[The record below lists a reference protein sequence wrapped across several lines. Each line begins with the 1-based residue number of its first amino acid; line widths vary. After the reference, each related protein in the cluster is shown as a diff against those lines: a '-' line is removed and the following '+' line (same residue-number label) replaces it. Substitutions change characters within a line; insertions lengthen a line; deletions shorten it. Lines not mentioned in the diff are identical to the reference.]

1 MPNPTPSAVYVDE
14 LLTDISVAYVQS
26 STNYVA
32 SRFAPTVE
40 VQKQSGIVPQYS
52 RADFLRS
59 EMQKRAAG
67 SGYAR
72 VGYRTDNTLT
82 YLCEEFGAEHPIDDA
97 VRANASGSY
106 DADRDATIYLTQQG
120 LLKMEKEWAAAC
132 FSTGVWT
139 GTSDAGDLV
148 SGTDFTAWSNAASTP
163 IEDIHDANF
172 RMQRGTGFLANKLTV
187 GLQSW
192 YDLKNHPDIVD
203 RYKHT
208 SAESIT
214 TDMVARL
221 LDLDEVLVASAVENT
236 AGEGASHSGAHIVT
250 ADRAVLSFTPDSPSL
265 MQPSAAYTV
274 AWNGLLGSNSG
285 MVVERYRE
293 DAINSDI
300 IRVRGAWDH
309 KVIAPVLG
317 AMFLNCSTKI

>member
-14 LLTDISVAYVQS
+14 LLTDVSVAFIQS

-32 SRFAPTVE
+32 SRFAPV
-40 VQKQSGIVPQYS
+40 VGVNIQSGIFPQYS

-59 EMQKRAAG
+59 EMQKRAPG
-67 SGYAR
+67 SRYAR

-82 YLCEEFGAEHPIDDA
+82 YNCEEFGAERPVDDQE
-97 VRANASGSY
+97 RANQSGGY
-106 DADRDATIYLTQQG
+106 DADSDTTIFLTQQA
-120 LLKMEKEWAAAC
+120 LIKMEKEWAGTF

-163 IEDIHDANF
+163 IEDIHDARF
-172 RMQRGTGFLANKLTV
+172 RIQRGTGFQANKLTV
-187 GLQSW
+187 GLQTW

-221 LDLDEVLVASAVENT
+221 IEVDEVLVAQAVENT
-236 AGEGASHSGAHIVT
+236 AGEGAAHSGAHIVT
-250 ADRAVLSFTPDSPSL
+250 ADRAVLSYTPATPSRL
-265 MQPSAAYTV
+265 QPSAAYTI
-274 AWNGLLGSNSG
+274 AWDGLVGSNSG
-285 MVVERYRE
+285 VVIERYRE
-293 DAINSDI
+293 DQSNSDI
-300 IRVRGAWDH
+300 IRARGAWDH
-309 KVIAPVLG
+309 KVVSSVLG